1 MIEITE
7 RAAGRIREVVAE
19 TGVQD
24 ERGLNGLRIR
34 VVGGGCSGLQYK
46 IELDGERK
54 GDKIFEQDGARV
66 YIDRKSYLYLNGT
79 RIDYQEG
86 LQSVGFQLDN
96 PNVTRTCGCG
106 ESFVV

>member
-1 MIEITE
+1 MVTISNN
-7 RAAGRIREVVAE
+7 AAHKIIQVLDEDAREV
-19 TGVQD
+19 D
-24 ERGLNGLRIR
+24 GLRVR

-46 IELDGERK
+46 IDLDNEKK
-54 GDKIFEQDGARV
+54 GDKIFEHEGARV

-79 RIDYQEG
+79 QVDYSDG

-96 PNVTRTCGCG
+96 PNVKRTCGCG